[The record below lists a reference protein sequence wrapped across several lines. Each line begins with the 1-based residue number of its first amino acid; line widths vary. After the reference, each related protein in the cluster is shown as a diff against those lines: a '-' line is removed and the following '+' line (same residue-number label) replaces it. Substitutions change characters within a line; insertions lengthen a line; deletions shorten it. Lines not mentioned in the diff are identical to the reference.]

1 MDKIIMENM
10 VFYGYHGVLQEEKV
24 LGQKFYI
31 DAELYLD
38 LKQAGQ
44 TDDLNHTV
52 SYAMV
57 YETIESIMTKEKF
70 DLLEALSHKICGQIL
85 LSFEKI
91 ETVILKIKKPSAPVA
106 GNFDYF
112 AVQIKRSRK
121 DYE

>member
-10 VFYGYHGVLQEEKV
+10 VFYGYHGVLKEEKV

-38 LKQAGQ
+38 LKQAGK
-44 TDDLNHTV
+44 TDDLDHTV

-57 YETIESIMTKEKF
+57 YETIKNIVTKENF
-70 DLLEALSHKICGQIL
+70 DLLEALSHKICGEIL

-91 ETVILKIKKPSAPVA
+91 ETVRLKIKKPSAPVA
-106 GNFDYF
+106 GSFDYF
-112 AVQIKRSRK
+112 AVDIKRGRE